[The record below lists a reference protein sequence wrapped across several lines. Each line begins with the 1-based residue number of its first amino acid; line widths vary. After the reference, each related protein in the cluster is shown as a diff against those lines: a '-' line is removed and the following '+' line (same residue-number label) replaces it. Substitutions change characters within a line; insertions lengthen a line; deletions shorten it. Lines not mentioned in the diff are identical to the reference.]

1 MAGTSS
7 DCNPE
12 TAPTV
17 WLCREPEADVL
28 SCPDWLTDY
37 EQATVAKF
45 SGPRQREYLSSR
57 WLIRQA
63 IGHGSQ
69 CPAGHCEPVSGRPV
83 ASARPEGWHLS
94 LSHSGGLSGCAVSG
108 QPGIGLDL
116 EPLDRHPHWQK
127 VVRRWF
133 TPDEQAWLLAN
144 NSHEDFL
151 RVWTLKEAWLKATG
165 RGIAGNLQT
174 LEVRSDFSL
183 YGDRH
188 DAGWQAASG
197 ELAGFLVTLVYRHD
211 HLLLP
216 SGGLLAG
223 PTADLDLDRPVP
235 PDSPLTFSRHR
246 PITPA
251 AELKRNPYG

>member
-7 DCNPE
+7 GCNPDM
-12 TAPTV
+12 APSV
-17 WLCREPEADVL
+17 WLCPEPEASAL
-28 SCPDWLTDY
+28 PCPRWLTEY
-37 EQATVAKF
+37 ERTTVAKF

-63 IGHGSQ
+63 IGHGSK
-69 CPAGHCEPVSGRPV
+69 CPARECEPVSGRPV
-83 ASARPEGWHLS
+83 ASVRPKGWHLS
-94 LSHSGGLSGCAVSG
+94 LSHSGGISGCAVSD

-116 EPLDRHPHWQK
+116 EPLNRHPHWQK

-133 TPDEQAWLLAN
+133 TRTEQDWLLAN
-144 NSHEDFL
+144 DSHEDFL

-174 LEVRSDFSL
+174 LEVRPDFSL

-188 DAGWQAASG
+188 DSGWQAASG
-197 ELAGFLVTLVYRHD
+197 ELEGFLVTLVYQRD
-211 HLLLP
+211 HILLP

-223 PTADLDLDRPVP
+223 PTADLDLDRVVP
-235 PDSPLTFSRHR
+235 TESPLPFSWHR
-246 PITPA
+246 PIEPG
-251 AELKRNPYG
+251 N

>member
-7 DCNPE
+7 GFNPE
-12 TAPTV
+12 TGPTV
-17 WLCREPEADVL
+17 WLCRDPDAGVP

-45 SGPRQREYLSSR
+45 SGPRLREYLTSR

-63 IGHGSQ
+63 IGRGSQ
-69 CPAGHCEPVSGRPV
+69 CPAGDCEPVSGRPV

-94 LSHSGGLSGCAVSG
+94 LSHSGGVSGCAVSG
-108 QPGIGLDL
+108 LPGIGLDL
-116 EPLDRHPHWQK
+116 EPLDRRPHWQK
-127 VVRRWF
+127 VARRWF

-174 LEVRSDFSL
+174 LEVLPDFSL
-183 YGDRH
+183 RGDCH
-188 DAGWQAASG
+188 EPGWHAASA
-197 ELAGFLVTLVYRHD
+197 ELEGYLITLVYHSNCGLR
-211 HLLLP
+211 P
-216 SGGLLAG
+216 SGGLLSG
-223 PTADLDLDRPVP
+223 PTANLNLQCPSEP
-235 PDSPLTFSRHR
+235 TNALMFGSPQ
-246 PITPA
+246 PITPDT
-251 AELKRNPYG
+251 